1 MKETEFSLSALDALM
16 ELPAEKNEGIAVIG
30 MAARIADMG
39 SIDELWQALCGGEC
53 HIRPFPEHRAAQMA
67 DYYRAWGKTPRFMPR
82 AYFENIDT
90 FDASFFRVSPKDAQ
104 RMDPAQRLFLQ
115 TAWHA
120 LEDGGYGAGR
130 LSGSRTGVFVGY
142 GGEAQS
148 YARYMQT
155 VNPEED
161 AKAMA
166 GTVNSVI
173 ASRISYLLNLRGPA
187 MLVDTACSSSLVAV
201 HLACESLRRGECSM
215 ALAGGIKLIL
225 APDFEMEGEVSV
237 ASSDG
242 LTRTFDESSQGTGG
256 GEGVGVV
263 LLKPYEDARRDKDHI
278 YAVIQGSAV
287 NQDGQTVGITAPNT
301 QAQQDMLF
309 DAWDKAGLPLETAGY
324 IEAHGTATR
333 LGDSIEL
340 DALSKA
346 FRVYTEK
353 SQFCAIGSA
362 KTNVGHLDSAAGI
375 LGLIKAVKVTETG
388 LIPPSLH
395 FNSPNRQLDFVRSP
409 FYVND
414 RLSQWT
420 GSLPRRVGVSSFGM
434 SGTNCHVV
442 LEQALERDG
451 DGAEADHT
459 CLLTLSAATE
469 GALRRMIRQY
479 IPYFEKTE
487 ERLADICYTSN
498 ISRGDH
504 KLRAV
509 FCLRKKEDFRALAQ
523 EALQGA
529 SCTGCYGGETELA
542 AAFLRGENP
551 DWECAPYGRNAR
563 RVSLP
568 LYPFEKTA
576 YWVTPERKPVPA
588 AEKRLSH
595 PLLDLVLVNTRDC
608 RVYESRMSVSRT
620 MELREHCLGGRHTLA
635 GTVYIELIRSAML
648 PLVPSGR
655 MELSDLVFLAPL
667 TCGEKEVRVVQT
679 VILKKEAGWQVSIQ
693 SALPGTEDWM
703 PHVEVTVLPL
713 DKSPEKID
721 LLRLKAEFEPYLQKD
736 YVANSGDFIQIGPH
750 WNLPLEV
757 FVRGTR
763 VLTHV
768 WTPETMREVLA
779 LYGVYPA
786 LLDGSIHGCNVLN
799 DKGFCLP
806 FCFGSIRLYGETS
819 TESYGLMEKAEGA
832 EGLNTYNGTL
842 FTPNGEVVAEL
853 HRYSMRHIDQ
863 SEEAI
868 FGRSREDAFHRA
880 VWQRSEQPGQERG
893 WEDTLLL
900 YHPRQAGHPLCARFP
915 SAEISVE
922 DDIIRLLEARG
933 PAKRLIFLHG
943 LSHTQAQEDAK
954 NLYYL
959 CRFLESH
966 RAWKT
971 ELTVVTNHAYPVLPG
986 ETANPYARLLSAM
999 VQALP
1004 SECDRLTVSCVDVDD
1019 AIEPESLFRTLRRKY
1034 SHVTVAVRDGSV
1046 YVPRLERFHPQKDR
1060 KLTFAPEGVYV
1071 ITGGLGGMGITI
1083 ANALAQRL
1091 PEIRLALLTRRN
1103 PSPEELEQIPGQ
1115 AELILCDVTD
1125 RAALGKCLDGL
1136 RKEHGRI
1143 LGVFHTAGIAGGGI
1157 YLRRGWEDF
1166 EKVFAP
1172 KVAGTQ
1178 NLYELLKEN
1187 PPAFML
1193 LFSSYASVLYPA
1205 GQSDYIAANAFLDA
1219 FCTKAPWIQTINWA
1233 GWSQTGMGVRNG
1245 ADQSKN
1251 AVDSLTNVEAM
1262 ELMWQAMEAK
1272 EPRLLIGS
1280 WSKAYFDKNA
1290 YAQYYILPTEV
1301 NALEETIHDA
1311 PIQLT
1316 GKLSGE
1322 PTETELVVAGAWAK
1336 VLGLTELNY
1345 TAKFLEVG
1353 GDSISAAALQK
1364 ELSNKFPGVLD
1375 ITDVFVY
1382 PSIGEMADYIDRSRN
1397 ASAAPSHAG
1406 APVAAN
1412 QDSTMDLLEKLSA
1425 GDIGLEEALS
1435 LIGG

>member
-1 MKETEFSLSALDALM
+1 MKETEFSLFALDALM
-16 ELPAEKNEGIAVIG
+16 ELPTEKNEGIAVIG
-30 MAARIADMG
+30 MAARIADME

-53 HIRPFPEHRAAQMA
+53 HIRPFPEQRAAQMA
-67 DYYRAWGKTPRFMPR
+67 DYYSAWGKTPRFMPR

-104 RMDPAQRLFLQ
+104 RMDPAQRLFIQ

-155 VNPEED
+155 VNPEEE

-225 APDFEMEGEVSV
+225 APDFGAEGDVSV

-263 LLKPYEDARRDKDHI
+263 LLKPYEDALRDKDHI

-301 QAQQDMLF
+301 QAQQDMLL

-333 LGDSIEL
+333 LGDSIEI
-340 DALSKA
+340 DALTKA
-346 FRVYTEK
+346 FRMYSQK
-353 SQFCAIGSA
+353 RQFCAIGSA

-375 LGLIKAVKVTETG
+375 LGLIKAIKVTETG

-395 FNSPNRQLDFVRSP
+395 FNSPNRQLDFVDSP
-409 FYVND
+409 LYVND
-414 RLSQWT
+414 RLSSWT
-420 GSLPRRVGVSSFGM
+420 GRLPRRGGVSSFGM

-442 LEQALERDG
+442 LEQVPERDE
-451 DGAEADHT
+451 DWSEADHT
-459 CLLTLSAATE
+459 CLLPLSAATE
-469 GALRRMIRQY
+469 GALRRVIRQY
-479 IPYFEKTE
+479 VRYFETTK

-509 FCLRKKEDFRALAQ
+509 FCLRGKEDFRMLAQ
-523 EALQGA
+523 EALQGD

-542 AAFLRGENP
+542 AAFIRGDAP
-551 DWECAPYGRNAR
+551 DWEDAGRNAR

-588 AEKRLSH
+588 AKKRLSH

-648 PLVPSGR
+648 HQLPSGR

-667 TCGEKEVRVVQT
+667 TCGEKEERVVQT
-679 VILKKEAGWQVSIQ
+679 VILKKDTGWQVSIQ
-693 SALPGTEDWM
+693 SAQAGREEWS

-713 DKSPEKID
+713 DKVTEKID
-721 LLRLKAEFEPYLQKD
+721 LSRLKAEFEPYLQKD
-736 YVANSGDFIQIGPH
+736 YVANSGDFIHIGPH

-757 FVRGTR
+757 FAKGKR

-768 WTPETMREVLA
+768 WTPEAMRTVLA
-779 LYGVYPA
+779 PYGVYPA

-806 FCFGSIRLYGETS
+806 FCFGSIRLYGKTS
-819 TESYGLMEKAEGA
+819 TESYGLMEKVEGA

-842 FTPNGEVVAEL
+842 FTQTGQVVAEL
-853 HRYSMRHIDQ
+853 RRYSMRHIDQ

-868 FGRSREDAFHRA
+868 FGRSRENAFHRVA
-880 VWQRSEQPGQERG
+880 WDPTGLPGQERG
-893 WEDTLLL
+893 QEDTLLL
-900 YHPRQAGHPLCARFP
+900 YHPRQDGHPLCARFP
-915 SAEISVE
+915 SVEISGEE
-922 DDIIRLLEARG
+922 DVIRLLAERG
-933 PAKRLIFLHG
+933 PVERLIFLHG
-943 LSHTQAQEDAK
+943 QSHARGQE
-954 NLYYL
+954 NGEILYYL

-971 ELTVVTNHAYPVLPG
+971 ELTVVTAGAYSVLPG
-986 ETANPYARLLSAM
+986 ETANPYAQLLSAM

-1004 SECDRLTVSCVDVDD
+1004 WECDRLTVSCVDAEDTMEPDD
-1019 AIEPESLFRTLRRKY
+1019 LFRALRRKY
-1034 SHVTVAVRDGSV
+1034 SHVTVAVREGTV
-1046 YVPRLERFHPQKDR
+1046 YVPRLERLHPQKKR
-1060 KLTFAPEGVYV
+1060 ELTFSPEGVYV

-1083 ANALAQRL
+1083 AKALAQRQ
-1091 PEIRLALLTRRN
+1091 PEIHLALLTRRK
-1103 PSPEELEQIPGQ
+1103 PTTAEWEQVPEQ
-1115 AELILCDVTD
+1115 AEIALCDVTD
-1125 RAALGKCLDGL
+1125 RATLEECLDGL
-1136 RKEHGRI
+1136 RKKHGRI
-1143 LGVFHTAGIAGGGI
+1143 AGVFHTAGVAGGGI
-1157 YLRRGWEDF
+1157 YLRRNWEDF

-1187 PPAFML
+1187 PPEFML

-1219 FCTKAPWIQTINWA
+1219 FCTKAPWIQTVNWA
-1233 GWSQTGMGVRNG
+1233 GWKETGMGVRNG

-1251 AVDSLTNVEAM
+1251 AVDSLTNAEAM
-1262 ELMWQAMEAK
+1262 ELLWQAMEAK
-1272 EPRLLIGS
+1272 EPRLLLGS

-1290 YAQYYILPTEV
+1290 YIPYYILPTGV
-1301 NALEETIHDA
+1301 SALEETNYDT
-1311 PIQLT
+1311 PVQLT

-1322 PTETELVVAGAWAK
+1322 PTATELRVAQAWAK
-1336 VLGLTELNY
+1336 VLGLRELDY
-1345 TAKFLEVG
+1345 GAKFLEVG

-1364 ELSNKFPGVLD
+1364 ELSGAYPGVLD

-1382 PSIGEMADYIDRSRN
+1382 PSIGEMAGYIDSSRKP
-1397 ASAAPSHAG
+1397 SATTSQAGEHA
-1406 APVAAN
+1406 AAY

-1425 GDIGLEEALS
+1425 GDIDLEEALS